1 MWNCDLTIVVS
12 LWLWVDHG
20 VSTIVVSLLGVNIV
34 AYCMINL
41 SVLPSTDVLA
51 SGVWP
56 LLSNLKDPELKRLA

>member
-1 MWNCDLTIVVS
+1 M
-12 LWLWVDHG
+12 HG

-56 LLSNLKDPELKRLA
+56 LLSNLKDPELRRLA